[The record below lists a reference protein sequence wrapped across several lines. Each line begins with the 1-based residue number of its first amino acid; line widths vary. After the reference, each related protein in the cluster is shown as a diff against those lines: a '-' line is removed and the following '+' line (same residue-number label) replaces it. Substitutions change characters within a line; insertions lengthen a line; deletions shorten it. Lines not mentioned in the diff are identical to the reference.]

1 LEWAG
6 SWNPFSKKTAIQMTL
21 ENYSSQSH
29 KWIDDP
35 TEARPEI
42 KAFIEHYQRMK
53 QDSKW

>member
-1 LEWAG
+1 
-6 SWNPFSKKTAIQMTL
+6 MTL